1 MKGKRRQR
9 RPDCMTSVV
18 QQLFDT
24 CKAVFAEGTA
34 GFIPPPEDVFRI
46 RSILDRLKPEDVGL
60 SPKLPFFKNIDARRP
75 SPITYLH
82 VYTCDE
88 FSIGIFCLPPNAVIP
103 LHNHPGMTVFSKIL
117 FGSMHIKSFDWVAV
131 SQDSIEPCRVVLPS
145 GERLA
150 KVKTDAVFTAPC
162 ETSIL
167 YPSSGGN
174 MHCFTAKTACA
185 FLDVLGPP
193 YSSPER
199 NCTYYFDHAYTKYA
213 GMSPLDLGEGEGE
226 GEGYG
231 WLQERTGQPEE
242 FLVVGAKYRGH
253 NIVED

>member
-1 MKGKRRQR
+1 IYY
-9 RPDCMTSVV
+9 
-18 QQLFDT
+18 
-24 CKAVFAEGTA
+24 A
-34 GFIPPPEDVFRI
+34 
-46 RSILDRLKPEDVGL
+46 DRLKPEDVGL

-199 NCTYYFDHAYTKYA
+199 NCTYYFDHAYAKYA
-213 GMSPLDLGEGEGE
+213 GISFNVF
-226 GEGYG
+226 YS
-231 WLQERTGQPEE
+231 
-242 FLVVGAKYRGH
+242 
-253 NIVED
+253 